1 MRIAIVSASPR
12 KGSESARVARY
23 LATRLEGRCEAWVR
37 DLGEAPI
44 PMWEPGM
51 SGQPSWVNAWEPL
64 ARGLQESDAL
74 VLVAPEWNGM
84 APPAAKNLLMACGH
98 AEVAHKPGLIVGV
111 SAGVSG
117 TWPVAE
123 LRLTGA
129 KNNRLCWIPDHLILR
144 GVGGLFAGET
154 PASPIDEQLR
164 ARVDATLGLLIAY
177 AEALRGVRASGAA
190 DLARFPNGM

>member
-1 MRIAIVSASPR
+1 MKVAIIAASGR
-12 KGSESARVARY
+12 SNSESARVARF
-23 LATRLEGRCEAWVR
+23 LAARLEGRAEAWVH
-37 DLGEAPI
+37 DLGAEPL

-51 SGQPSWVNAWEPL
+51 VDQPEWLRVWQPL
-64 ARGLQESDAL
+64 AQELRASDAL

-129 KNNRLCWIPDHLILR
+129 KNNRLCWIPDHLVLR
-144 GVGGLFAGET
+144 GVGNLFVGDT

-164 ARVDATLGLLIAY
+164 ARVDSTLGLLLAY
-177 AEALRGVRASGAA
+177 ADALRAVRASGAA